1 MSLAAKH
8 ILMLILSGML
18 AIAGGVTSSAIVIGN
33 VNLVIIGAASSGL
46 FLILQVLVAF
56 ILNSVDEKEL
66 FLLRRINLKQL
77 ERGIAEAEALDSRIE
92 QEIREGNLQGATEWD
107 EFRRRLQ

>member
-1 MSLAAKH
+1 
-8 ILMLILSGML
+8 MLILSGML

-46 FLILQVLVAF
+46 FLVLQVIVAF
-56 ILNSVDEKEL
+56 VLKSEAEKEL
-66 FLLRRINLKQL
+66 FLLRQINLKQL
-77 ERGIAEAEALDSRIE
+77 ERGMAEAETLNSRIQ
-92 QEIREGNLQGATEWD
+92 QEIREGNLQRAIEWD